1 MWVFPNSLHGIG
13 IIMVS
18 DRTDTADSAPDRFS
32 ISGASG
38 HRLAMRLVEP
48 SDATF
53 IHGLR
58 TDPAFNRHLSV
69 VTGDVAD
76 QRAWIEG
83 YKQREAEG
91 REFYYVFERLD
102 DGAACGLVRLYE
114 ITQSNFTWGSWIMAD
129 NKPAKGA
136 LESALL
142 SFEIGFETLDRPLAL
157 VDVRRDNAHAFAFYQ
172 RLGMRELRRD
182 EQDIY
187 LDYSRDQFRAARD
200 ELWRVVEGRN

>member
-1 MWVFPNSLHGIG
+1 MAF
-13 IIMVS
+13 
-18 DRTDTADSAPDRFS
+18 DRADTVDKGRDGSA
-32 ISGASG
+32 ICGVSG
-38 HRLAMRLVEP
+38 HRLAIRLVEP

-69 VTGDVAD
+69 VTGDVTD
-76 QRAWIEG
+76 QRTWIED
-83 YKQREAEG
+83 YKVREAAG
-91 REFYYVFERLD
+91 REFYYIFERLD
-102 DGAACGLVRLYE
+102 NGEACGVVRLYD
-114 ITQSNFTWGSWIMAD
+114 IAQDSFTWGSWIMAN

-142 SFEIGFETLDRPLAL
+142 SFEIGFEKLVRPLAL
-157 VDVRRDNAHAFAFYQ
+157 IDVRRDNVHALAFYQ

-182 EQDIY
+182 EQDIF

-200 ELWRVVEGRN
+200 GLWRAIQGRSHD

>member
-1 MWVFPNSLHGIG
+1 
-13 IIMVS
+13 MVS
-18 DRTDTADSAPDRFS
+18 DRDDTVDKRPGGSAMADV
-32 ISGASG
+32 SGR
-38 HRLAMRLVEP
+38 RLAIRLVEP

-83 YKQREAEG
+83 YKMRETDG

-102 DGAACGLVRLYE
+102 DGEACGVVRLYN
-114 ITQSNFTWGSWIMAD
+114 IGRDSFTWGSWIMAN

-142 SFEIGFETLDRPLAL
+142 SFEIGFEKLDRPLAL
-157 VDVRRDNAHAFAFYQ
+157 VDVRRDNVHALAFYQ

-182 EQDIY
+182 EQDIF
-187 LDYSRDQFRAARD
+187 LEYSRDQFRAARD
-200 ELWRVVEGRN
+200 RLWQTVEHTS

>member
-1 MWVFPNSLHGIG
+1 M
-13 IIMVS
+13 
-18 DRTDTADSAPDRFS
+18 
-32 ISGASG
+32 
-38 HRLAMRLVEP
+38 AMRLVES
-48 SDATF
+48 SDAAF

-58 TDPAFNRHLSV
+58 TDPDFNRHLSA
-69 VTGDVAD
+69 VTGDVED
-76 QRAWIEG
+76 QRAWIEN

-102 DGAACGLVRLYE
+102 DGRACGVVRLYE
-114 ITQSNFTWGSWIMAD
+114 LEPGSFTWGSWIMAA

-142 SFEIGFETLDRPLAL
+142 SFTMGFEQLDRPLAL
-157 VDVRRDNAHAFAFYQ
+157 VDVRRDNDHALAFYQ

-187 LDYSRDQFRAARD
+187 MDYSREQFRETRD
-200 ELWRVVEGRN
+200 GLWRVVEGGAR